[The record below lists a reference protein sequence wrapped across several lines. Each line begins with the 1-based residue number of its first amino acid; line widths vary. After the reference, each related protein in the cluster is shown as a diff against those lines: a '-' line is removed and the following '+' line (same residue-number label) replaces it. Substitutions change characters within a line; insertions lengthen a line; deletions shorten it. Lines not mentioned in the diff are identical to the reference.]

1 MLQKV
6 GNNVGLET
14 EYKFLVSK
22 EKFERIMDRIRMK
35 YPELEIKERLQ
46 INYYYDTDDHYLLD
60 RHTTL
65 RARQIGDDIRL
76 EMKEAVISSKDYSE
90 AVETSRKLE
99 RLTGDITLEKGKFA
113 WIPFSLQGSLVTR
126 RYSIRPSDSLS
137 IDFDINYYLGKC
149 DYEIEM
155 EFTEKAQKAT
165 SILVEKLGLMKYKN
179 TIGGKARRFFM
190 WKSEIFKD

>member
-76 EMKEAVISSKDYSE
+76 EMKNDTVKKIKICGDFFGVRDIGELEAELDRVTEELYGDAATDYKKA
-90 AVETSRKLE
+90 AVLE
-99 RLTGDITLEKGKFA
+99 E
-113 WIPFSLQGSLVTR
+113 R
-126 RYSIRPSDSLS
+126 R
-137 IDFDINYYLGKC
+137 G
-149 DYEIEM
+149 EIENRLL
-155 EFTEKAQKAT
+155 EIYE
-165 SILVEKLGLMKYKN
+165 E
-179 TIGGKARRFFM
+179 IGV
-190 WKSEIFKD
+190 